1 MHMLR
6 NDDPGFESFGEI
18 YFSVVFPGVIKGW
31 HLHRRMTLNY
41 AVPVGLIKLVLYDDR
56 ESSSTRGELM
66 EVFSGEDNF
75 FRVNAPA
82 AKPELLVQ
90 ALGERYEIVNTDI
103 KKWTVGT
110 PIQGPL
116 DALET
121 LMRQHRFEAYD
132 VAEVVVRLAPAVGSV
147 VDNRDIPDICLQH
160 MLAVMLLY
168 RTVSFA
174 MAHDEARMKD
184 EVVLRERRKVR
195 YVADP
200 ELTASLPVRVA
211 IVEVTLRNGMRHS
224 ERVDAVRGTPRN
236 PMGRDEVVAKARDLI
251 GPVLH
256 DARSDT
262 LIDKLLALET
272 LGDVRDLRPLL
283 QN

>member
-1 MHMLR
+1 
-6 NDDPGFESFGEI
+6 
-18 YFSVVFPGVIKGW
+18 
-31 HLHRRMTLNY
+31 
-41 AVPVGLIKLVLYDDR
+41 
-56 ESSSTRGELM
+56 
-66 EVFSGEDNF
+66 VFSGEDNF
-75 FRVNAPA
+75 FRVNAPD
-82 AKPELLVQ
+82 AKPELLVH